1 MLVRG
6 EGVMLRIS
14 RVSKARIAVER
25 EVLIM
30 KCVKSEQRTHARVVL
45 GGKAE
50 IPPQASTICAK

>member
-25 EVLIM
+25 EVQIM

-50 IPPQASTICAK
+50 ITASEHYMC